1 MLKYEVIKKYLFD
14 ELTRSESVR
23 RLPTVREL
31 MRKFNV
37 SMATVNRALQELEH
51 ENVIIRKPG
60 SGIVPARNST
70 PMPPV
75 LKEKKAQT
83 VILAVTDYPSELIW
97 KLAYSIDQTM
107 RLNDFNVILCKI
119 YRETSGEDLK
129 HLAEL
134 YPDCSG
140 LMIQSP
146 PGFFPDEMM
155 EILKTF
161 PFPVLFLDGLYYY
174 ENLEPNIYMLSPD
187 PVSAVELITGT
198 LLKNGHTRIGYLRNE
213 PLSSYSEQ
221 FVKLLGKKLR
231 KAGVEFGNGNIFSET
246 VRSGDDSAEAA
257 QKILRNNLDKIRA
270 MKLTALIFTSTEGAF
285 AAIPVLREAGFNV
298 PEDISL
304 ISENDPRNGR
314 YSCPALTV
322 TAFNSEEMTKRA
334 IEILRGNF
342 RDEHMW
348 YAKRI
353 LIERQSVTN
362 LNKGDKK

>member
-1 MLKYEVIKKYLFD
+1 MLKYEVIKKYLCD

-70 PMPPV
+70 PATPV
-75 LKEKKAQT
+75 LKKKKT
-83 VILAVTDYPSELIW
+83 VIFAVTDYPSELIW
-97 KLAYSIDQTM
+97 KLAYSVDQTM
-107 RLNDFNVILCKI
+107 RLNDFNVVPCKI

-129 HLAEL
+129 HVAEL

-140 LMIQSP
+140 LLIQSP

-155 EILKTF
+155 DVLKKF

-187 PVSAVELITGT
+187 PVSAVELIAGT

-213 PLSSYSEQ
+213 PQSSYSEQ
-221 FVKLLGKKLR
+221 FIKLLGKKLR

-304 ISENDPRNGR
+304 ISENDPATAVI
-314 YSCPALTV
+314 PAPP
-322 TAFNSEEMTKRA
+322 
-334 IEILRGNF
+334 
-342 RDEHMW
+342 
-348 YAKRI
+348 
-353 LIERQSVTN
+353 
-362 LNKGDKK
+362 